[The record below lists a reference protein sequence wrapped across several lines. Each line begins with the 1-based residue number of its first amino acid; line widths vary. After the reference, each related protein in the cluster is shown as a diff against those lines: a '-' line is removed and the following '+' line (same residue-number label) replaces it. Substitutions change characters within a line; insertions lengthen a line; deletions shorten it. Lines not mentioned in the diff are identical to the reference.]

1 MKLEQ
6 SRIVVTGAASGIGR
20 ALLYELAQYPVQIVA
35 ADVDGRRLTG
45 SAAAIPSAGDGKV
58 TTFTGDMA
66 IPEDVDALFDFAVE
80 TMGGIDL
87 FFANAGFGY
96 FEQIEGA
103 DWSHIADIYRTNVFS
118 PIYAVEKMR
127 ELHPDSDYQVV
138 ITGSVMGRL
147 ALSGYTLYAST
158 KAALDR
164 FAEGYRLE
172 MGQHGRL
179 TLVYPLA
186 VRTDFF
192 RIAGDPVIPWPS
204 QPAEEVARAMIRG
217 IKKDKKTIY
226 TSWLLPLMLFT
237 LRLLP
242 FTGRLYQRLDGP
254 VVRRWLAQ
262 PRPDLEPTKPP
273 A

>member
-1 MKLEQ
+1 MRLEQ
-6 SRIVVTGAASGIGR
+6 SRIAVTGAASGIGQ
-20 ALLYELAQYPVQIVA
+20 ALLRELAHYPVQIVA
-35 ADVDGRRLTG
+35 ADIDGRRLAD
-45 SAAAIPSAGDGKV
+45 SAAAIPSAGDAKV

-66 IPEDVDALFDFAVE
+66 IPEDVDALFDFAVD

-96 FEQIEGA
+96 FEQIERA
-103 DWSHIADIYRTNVFS
+103 DWRHIAGIYRTNVFA
-118 PIYAVEKMR
+118 PMYAVEKMR
-127 ELHPDSDYQVV
+127 ELHSGSDYRVV

-147 ALSGYTLYAST
+147 ALSSYTLYAST

-172 MGQHGRL
+172 MGDHGQL
-179 TLVYPLA
+179 TMVYPLA

-192 RIAGDPVIPWPS
+192 RVAGDPVIPWPS
-204 QPAEEVARAMIRG
+204 QPAAEVARAVVQG
-217 IKKDKKTIY
+217 IKNDKETIY
-226 TSWLLPLMLFT
+226 TSWILPLMLLT

-254 VVRRWLAQ
+254 VVRRWLAR
-262 PRPDLEPTKPP
+262 PRPDLEATEPS

>member
-1 MKLEQ
+1 MRLEQ
-6 SRIVVTGAASGIGR
+6 SRIAVTGAASGIGQ
-20 ALLYELAQYPVQIVA
+20 ALLRELAHYPVQIVA
-35 ADVDGRRLTG
+35 ADIDGRRLAD

-66 IPEDVDALFDFAVE
+66 IPEDVDALFDFAVD

-96 FEQIEGA
+96 FEQIEQA
-103 DWSHIADIYRTNVFS
+103 DWGHIASIYRTNVFA
-118 PIYAVEKMR
+118 PIYAAEKMR
-127 ELHPDSDYQVV
+127 ELHPSSDYRVV

-147 ALSGYTLYAST
+147 ALSNYTLYAST

-172 MGQHGRL
+172 MGDHGQL
-179 TLVYPLA
+179 TMVYPLA

-192 RIAGDPVIPWPS
+192 RVAGDPVIPWPS
-204 QPAEEVARAMIRG
+204 QPAAEVARAVVQG
-217 IKKDKKTIY
+217 IKNDKETIY
-226 TSWLLPLMLFT
+226 TSWILPLMLLT

-254 VVRRWLAQ
+254 VVRRWLAR
-262 PRPDLEPTKPP
+262 PRPDLEATEPS